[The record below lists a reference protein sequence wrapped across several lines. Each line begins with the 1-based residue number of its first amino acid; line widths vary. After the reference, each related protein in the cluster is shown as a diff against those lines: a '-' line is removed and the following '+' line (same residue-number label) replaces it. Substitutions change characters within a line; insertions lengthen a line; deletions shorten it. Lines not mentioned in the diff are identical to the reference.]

1 MLGSML
7 LVIGGVPP
15 ATAADAPSREYP
27 IKAAFI
33 YNFVQ
38 FVQWPGEAFAAPE
51 DPLVIAVYGQD
62 PFNGA
67 LEQAVAGKRVEGHA
81 LVVRHFAT
89 LEDVGACHV
98 LFISSADADQFPAVR
113 QRLGAHAPVLTIGEA
128 ERFPWDGGI
137 IRFIM
142 QNNKVHFEVNLDAA
156 NAAGLK
162 ISSKLLR
169 LARIFNGGGNHPSSD
184 GPESTEPAAR
194 PADGPPS
201 QE

>member
-1 MLGSML
+1 MSTQPAGLGYDLSAFQAEET
-7 LVIGGVPP
+7 GG
-15 ATAADAPSREYP
+15 
-27 IKAAFI
+27 
-33 YNFVQ
+33 
-38 FVQWPGEAFAAPE
+38 G
-51 DPLVIAVYGQD
+51 
-62 PFNGA
+62 
-67 LEQAVAGKRVEGHA
+67 
-81 LVVRHFAT
+81 
-89 LEDVGACHV
+89 
-98 LFISSADADQFPAVR
+98 
-113 QRLGAHAPVLTIGEA
+113 IGEA